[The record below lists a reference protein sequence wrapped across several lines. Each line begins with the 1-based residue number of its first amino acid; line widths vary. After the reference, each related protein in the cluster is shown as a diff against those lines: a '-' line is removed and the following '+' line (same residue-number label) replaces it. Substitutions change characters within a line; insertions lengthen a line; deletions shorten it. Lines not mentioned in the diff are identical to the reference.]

1 MKPTSQMTL
10 DVYFRQCVGIDIS
23 KDKFTACLYMYDRAS
38 DVGCCT
44 KSIDFANTKSGFNQM
59 VRWSRKEAVKSHPL
73 TYLMEPTGIYYE
85 HLAYHLHRIGQT
97 VYVVLPNKARKF
109 CESEGI
115 KTKTDAMDARCLA
128 LMGCVSRKLKPWSPP
143 APIYRELRQMT
154 RFHAD
159 LCEVRTSVANR
170 LEALNH
176 MEGTTK
182 SVHRNCEKLL
192 QEIDTLMEK
201 NGKAVMKKVAEDK
214 ELHANV
220 KRIATAKGL
229 RETTIVCV
237 IAETE
242 GFHYIENRK
251 QLVGYAG
258 LDVKAKQ
265 SGKDDPKHCISKK
278 GNAHIRAALYMP
290 ALVAVRYNRQIK
302 AAYDRICQKH
312 PNEKMIGVI
321 AAMRRLLLL
330 IYTLWKNGEEYDEMR
345 DTAHAMRKEEPE
357 QEYSQD
363 DCMGR
368 IDNEPAD
375 RDVGDENGE
384 PTLYKKWLR
393 PEATATRDST
403 ELA

>member
-10 DVYFRQCVGIDIS
+10 DVYFRQCVGIDVS
-23 KDKFTACLYMYDRAS
+23 KDKFTACLYMYDRAG

-59 VRWSRKEAVKSHPL
+59 VRWSRREAVKERPL
-73 TYLMEPTGIYYE
+73 TYLMEPTGVYYE
-85 HLAYHLHRIGQT
+85 HLAYHLHKIGQT

-109 CESEGI
+109 CEAEGI

-128 LMGCVSRKLKPWSPP
+128 LLGCVSRRLKPWSPP

-170 LEALNH
+170 MEALDH
-176 MEGTTK
+176 MEGMAR
-182 SVHRNCEKLL
+182 SVHKNCERLL
-192 QEIDTLMEK
+192 QEIDMLMEK
-201 NGKAVMKKVAEDK
+201 NNKAIMEKVAEDR
-214 ELHANV
+214 ELQDKV
-220 KRIATAKGL
+220 RRIAKVKGL
-229 RETTIVCV
+229 REPTIVCV

-251 QLVGYAG
+251 QIVGYAG
-258 LDVKAKQ
+258 LDVKARQ
-265 SGKDDPKHCISKK
+265 SGKEDPRHCISKK

-302 AAYDRICQKH
+302 AAYGRICQRH
-312 PNEKMIGVI
+312 PNGNMIGVT

-330 IYTLWKNGEEYDEMR
+330 IYTLWKNGEEYNETR
-345 DTAHAMRKEEPE
+345 DKTHTPGKKE
-357 QEYSQD
+357 QEHEYAPE
-363 DCMGR
+363 DCIGR
-368 IDNEPAD
+368 IGNEPAGW
-375 RDVGDENGE
+375 DVVDENGE
-384 PTLYKKWLR
+384 PPL
-393 PEATATRDST
+393 
-403 ELA
+403 

>member
-44 KSIDFANTKSGFNQM
+44 KSIDFDNTKSGFNQM

-73 TYLMEPTGIYYE
+73 TYLMEPTGVYYE
-85 HLAYHLHRIGQT
+85 HLAYHLHKIGQT

-143 APIYRELRQMT
+143 AAIYRELRQMT

-170 LEALNH
+170 MEALDH
-176 MEGTTK
+176 MEGTAK
-182 SVHRNCEKLL
+182 SVHKNCEKLL

-201 NGKAVMKKVAEDK
+201 NGKAIMKKVAEDK
-214 ELHANV
+214 ELLARV

-229 RETTIVCV
+229 REPTIVCV

-265 SGKDDPKHCISKK
+265 SGKDDPRHCISKK

-302 AAYDRICQKH
+302 AAYGRICQKH
-312 PNEKMIGVI
+312 PNEKMIGVA

-330 IYTLWKNGEEYDEMR
+330 IYTLWKNGEEYDE
-345 DTAHAMRKEEPE
+345 
-357 QEYSQD
+357 
-363 DCMGR
+363 
-368 IDNEPAD
+368 
-375 RDVGDENGE
+375 
-384 PTLYKKWLR
+384 
-393 PEATATRDST
+393 TRGT
-403 ELA
+403 MPL

>member
-44 KSIDFANTKSGFNQM
+44 KSIDFDNTKSGFNQM

-73 TYLMEPTGIYYE
+73 TYLMEPTGVYYE
-85 HLAYHLHRIGQT
+85 HLAYHLHKIGQT

-143 APIYRELRQMT
+143 AAIYRELRQMT

-159 LCEVRTSVANR
+159 LCQVRASVANR
-170 LEALNH
+170 MEALDH
-176 MEGTTK
+176 MEGT
-182 SVHRNCEKLL
+182 
-192 QEIDTLMEK
+192 D
-201 NGKAVMKKVAEDK
+201 GKAIMKKVAEDK
-214 ELHANV
+214 ELLARV

-229 RETTIVCV
+229 REPTIVCV

-265 SGKDDPKHCISKK
+265 SGKDDPRHCISKK

-302 AAYDRICQKH
+302 AAYGRICQKH
-312 PNEKMIGVI
+312 PNEKMIGVA

-330 IYTLWKNGEEYDEMR
+330 IYTLWKNGEEYDE
-345 DTAHAMRKEEPE
+345 
-357 QEYSQD
+357 
-363 DCMGR
+363 
-368 IDNEPAD
+368 
-375 RDVGDENGE
+375 
-384 PTLYKKWLR
+384 
-393 PEATATRDST
+393 TRGT
-403 ELA
+403 MPL

>member
-38 DVGCCT
+38 DVGCST

-73 TYLMEPTGIYYE
+73 TYLMEPTGVYYE
-85 HLAYHLHRIGQT
+85 PLAYHLHKIGQT
-97 VYVVLPNKARKF
+97 VYVVLPNKARNF

-159 LCEVRTSVANR
+159 LCGIRTSVSNR
-170 LEALNH
+170 MEALDH

-182 SVHRNCEKLL
+182 SVRKNCEKLL
-192 QEIDTLMEK
+192 QEIDILMEK
-201 NGKAVMKKVAEDK
+201 NDKDIMKKVAEDK
-214 ELHANV
+214 ELLAKV

-229 RETTIVCV
+229 REPTIVCI

-242 GFHYIENRK
+242 GFHYIENCK
-251 QLVGYAG
+251 QLVSYAG

-278 GNAHIRAALYMP
+278 GNAHIRTALYMP
-290 ALVAVRYNRQIK
+290 ALVAVRYNTQIK
-302 AAYDRICQKH
+302 AAYGRICQKH
-312 PNEKMIGVI
+312 PNEKMIGVA

-330 IYTLWKNGEEYDEMR
+330 IYTLWKNGEEYDETR
-345 DTAHAMRKEEPE
+345 DKTHTPRKKEPE
-357 QEYSQD
+357 LEYGPD
-363 DCMGR
+363 DCIGR
-368 IDNEPAD
+368 IDDEPVDWNAVD
-375 RDVGDENGE
+375 GNGE
-384 PTLYKKWLR
+384 P
-393 PEATATRDST
+393 PF
-403 ELA
+403 

>member
-38 DVGCCT
+38 DVGCHT
-44 KSIDFANTKSGFNQM
+44 MSIDFDNTKSGFNQM

-73 TYLMEPTGIYYE
+73 TYLMEPTGVYYE
-85 HLAYHLHRIGQT
+85 HLAYHLHKIGQI

-143 APIYRELRQMT
+143 AAIYRELRQMT

-159 LCEVRTSVANR
+159 LCAIRRSVANR
-170 LEALNH
+170 MEALDH
-176 MEGTTK
+176 MEGVSKTVRK
-182 SVHRNCEKLL
+182 NCEKLIG
-192 QEIDTLMEK
+192 EIDTLTEK
-201 NGKAVMKKVAEDK
+201 NGKAIMKKVAEDK
-214 ELHANV
+214 ELQIKV

-229 RETTIVCV
+229 REPTIICV

-258 LDVKAKQ
+258 LDVKARQ
-265 SGKDDPKHCISKK
+265 SGNEDPRHSISKK

-290 ALVAVRYNRQIK
+290 ALTAIRFNRQIK
-302 AAYDRICQKH
+302 TAYGRICQKH
-312 PNEKMIGVI
+312 PKEKMIGVT

-330 IYTLWKNGEEYDEMR
+330 IYTLWKNGEEYDE
-345 DTAHAMRKEEPE
+345 
-357 QEYSQD
+357 
-363 DCMGR
+363 
-368 IDNEPAD
+368 
-375 RDVGDENGE
+375 
-384 PTLYKKWLR
+384 
-393 PEATATRDST
+393 TR
-403 ELA
+403 L

>member
-38 DVGCCT
+38 DAGCCT

-73 TYLMEPTGIYYE
+73 TYLMEPTGVYYE
-85 HLAYHLHRIGQT
+85 HLTYHLHKIGQT

-128 LMGCVSRKLKPWSPP
+128 LMGCTSRKLKPWYPP

-159 LCEVRTSVANR
+159 LCEIRTSVSNR
-170 LEALNH
+170 MEALDH

-182 SVHRNCEKLL
+182 SVRKNCEKLL

-201 NGKAVMKKVAEDK
+201 NDKAIMKKVAEDK
-214 ELHANV
+214 ELQARV
-220 KRIATAKGL
+220 KRIATAKGV

-237 IAETE
+237 IAETQ

-265 SGKDDPKHCISKK
+265 SGKEDPRHCISKK

-302 AAYDRICQKH
+302 AAYGRICQKH
-312 PNEKMIGVI
+312 PNEKMIGVA

-330 IYTLWKNGEEYDEMR
+330 IYTLWKNGEEYDETR
-345 DTAHAMRKEEPE
+345 DKTHTPRKMEPE
-357 QEYSQD
+357 LEYGPD
-363 DCMGR
+363 DCIGR
-368 IDNEPAD
+368 IDDEPVDWNAVD
-375 RDVGDENGE
+375 GNGE
-384 PTLYKKWLR
+384 P
-393 PEATATRDST
+393 PF
-403 ELA
+403 

>member
-38 DVGCCT
+38 DAGCCT

-73 TYLMEPTGIYYE
+73 TYLMEPTGVYYE
-85 HLAYHLHRIGQT
+85 HLAYHLHKIGQT

-128 LMGCVSRKLKPWSPP
+128 LMGCASRKLKPWSPP
-143 APIYRELRQMT
+143 AAIYRELRQMT

-170 LEALNH
+170 MEALDH
-176 MEGTTK
+176 MEGTAK
-182 SVHRNCEKLL
+182 SVHKNCEKLL

-201 NGKAVMKKVAEDK
+201 NGKAIMKKVAEDK
-214 ELHANV
+214 ELQMKV

-229 RETTIVCV
+229 GVTTIVCV

-242 GFHYIENRK
+242 GFHLIENRK
-251 QLVGYAG
+251 QLTSYAG
-258 LDVKAKQ
+258 LDVKARQ
-265 SGKDDPKHCISKK
+265 SGKEDPKHMISKE

-290 ALVAVRYNRQIK
+290 ALVAVRHNRQIRE
-302 AAYDRICQKH
+302 AYGRICQKH
-312 PNEKMIGVI
+312 PKEKMIGVA
-321 AAMRRLLLL
+321 AAMRRLLML
-330 IYTLWKNGEEYDEMR
+330 IYTLWKNGEEYDETR
-345 DTAHAMRKEEPE
+345 DTTHTPRKKEPE
-357 QEYSQD
+357 LEYGPD
-363 DCMGR
+363 DCIGR
-368 IDNEPAD
+368 IDDEPVD
-375 RDVGDENGE
+375 WNVVDGNGE
-384 PTLYKKWLR
+384 P
-393 PEATATRDST
+393 PF
-403 ELA
+403 

>member
-73 TYLMEPTGIYYE
+73 TYLMEPTGVYYE
-85 HLAYHLHRIGQT
+85 HLAYHLQKIGQI

-128 LMGCVSRKLKPWSPP
+128 LMGCVSRKLKPWYPP

-159 LCEVRTSVANR
+159 LFEVRTSVANR
-170 LEALNH
+170 MEALDH
-176 MEGTTK
+176 MEGTVK
-182 SVHRNCEKLL
+182 SVHKNCEKLL

-201 NGKAVMKKVAEDK
+201 NDKAIMKKVAEDE
-214 ELHANV
+214 ELQARV
-220 KRIATAKGL
+220 KRIATAKGV
-229 RETTIVCV
+229 REPTIVCV

-265 SGKDDPKHCISKK
+265 SGKEDPRHCISKK
-278 GNAHIRAALYMP
+278 GNAHIRTALYMP
-290 ALVAVRYNRQIK
+290 ALTAIRYNRQIK
-302 AAYDRICQKH
+302 AAYGRICQKH
-312 PNEKMIGVI
+312 PNEKMIGVA

-330 IYTLWKNGEEYDEMR
+330 IYTLWKNGEEYDETR
-345 DTAHAMRKEEPE
+345 DMTHTPRKKEPDMD
-357 QEYSQD
+357 YGPN
-363 DCMGR
+363 DCIGR
-368 IDNEPAD
+368 IDNEPVDWNA
-375 RDVGDENGE
+375 VNENGE
-384 PTLYKKWLR
+384 P
-393 PEATATRDST
+393 PF
-403 ELA
+403 